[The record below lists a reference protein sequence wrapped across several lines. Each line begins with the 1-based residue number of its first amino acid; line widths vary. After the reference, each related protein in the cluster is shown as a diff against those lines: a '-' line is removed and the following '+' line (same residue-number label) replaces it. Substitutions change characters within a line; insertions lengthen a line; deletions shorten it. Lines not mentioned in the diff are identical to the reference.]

1 MSQVS
6 TPLETSQ
13 GYAPPS
19 VTQFSIFLDNRVGKL
34 LDVIE
39 VLDECT
45 SAQICALTVHEASDF
60 AVVRI
65 ITNYAPAACSA
76 LKERGFAFAETK
88 VVVVELEEG
97 HELAGLCLG
106 LLGAELS
113 IRFAYPLLLRPNG
126 TPTIAMAVDDLQ
138 LAGQILR
145 KKGFKLLGEGDLPR
159 PMR

>member
-1 MSQVS
+1 LSRVS
-6 TPLETSQ
+6 TPLETTQ

-19 VTQFSIFLDNRVGKL
+19 VTQFSVFLDNRVGKL

-39 VLDECT
+39 VLDECS

-65 ITNYAPAACSA
+65 ITNYAPAAASA
-76 LKERGFAFAETK
+76 LKERGFAFAETS
-88 VVVVELEEG
+88 VLVVELKEG
-97 HELAGLCLG
+97 HDLASLCLG

-126 TPTIAMAVDDLQ
+126 TPTIALAADDLQ

-145 KKGFKLLGEGDLPR
+145 KKGFKLLGEADLPR
-159 PMR
+159 PAR